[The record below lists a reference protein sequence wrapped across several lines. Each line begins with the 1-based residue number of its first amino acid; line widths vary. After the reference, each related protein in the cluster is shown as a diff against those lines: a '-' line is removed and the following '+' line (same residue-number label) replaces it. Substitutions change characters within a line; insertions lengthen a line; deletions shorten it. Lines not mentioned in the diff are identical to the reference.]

1 MSSGEQ
7 EDFLVDSGDTGTD
20 NALVEFDWDDG
31 FAANLL
37 QDCSSSTRRLDSGV
51 DRDDDDSDEV
61 LDCGV
66 DTMLSMVHLEGAS
79 AGAVP
84 DGQNERAGGEEESN
98 DEQQS
103 NNVVSTSTE
112 DASILKKRRG
122 PKKVAMWTD
131 EDGSKRPCLPRQT
144 FWYSQYV
151 LHPDLGDPHFHKIF
165 RLRFRLPYEQF
176 VELNQ

>member
-1 MSSGEQ
+1 M
-7 EDFLVDSGDTGTD
+7 
-20 NALVEFDWDDG
+20 N
-31 FAANLL
+31 
-37 QDCSSSTRRLDSGV
+37 SGV

-61 LDCGV
+61 LDCVV

-103 NNVVSTSTE
+103 NNAVSTSTE

-122 PKKVAMWTD
+122 PKKVAM
-131 EDGSKRPCLPRQT
+131 
-144 FWYSQYV
+144 
-151 LHPDLGDPHFHKIF
+151 
-165 RLRFRLPYEQF
+165 
-176 VELNQ
+176 